1 MFLLKLYAY
10 LSNQNSNSVIELSY
24 LDSLINKHNKFYGK
38 YLLAQL
44 YKDLDVKN
52 ADEMYSDLWVNSTKM
67 TWKSIQKSL

>member
-1 MFLLKLYAY
+1 MY
-10 LSNQNSNSVIELSY
+10 LEKQDMNYTMELNY
-24 LDSLINKHNKFYGK
+24 LDSLVRKQNKFYGK

-67 TWKSIQKSL
+67 TWKSIQKNL